1 MRNDNILPWAEI
13 LEESKVRKQQIKR
26 EKRLKALT
34 IAAYVALITCCIAVT
49 AFSIYAVTH
58 AEYKTNEYGQIY

>member
-1 MRNDNILPWAEI
+1 MPWAEI

-26 EKRLKALT
+26 DKRLKALT
-34 IAAYVALITCCIAVT
+34 IAMYAGLIAFCIAVT

-58 AEYKTNEYGQIY
+58 ADYKTNEYGQIY